1 MYDIEKIK
9 KDLES
14 NLSEFRFDHS
24 IRVADEAKK
33 LAKYYKLD
41 EEKAYIT
48 GLIHDIAKEFTDEE
62 NEKWVEKYKLPKE
75 LLLPEFRNIIHADIG
90 AVVAKELYGLD
101 EEVCNA
107 IKYHTIGHFPMNLL
121 DKIIFLS
128 DKIGRK
134 VSKPYIE
141 EIRNLIYKDLDE
153 ALKIFLIKQK
163 QNLENS
169 GEKIH
174 PITLELLNSLL

>member
-1 MYDIEKIK
+1 MTI
-9 KDLES
+9 
-14 NLSEFRFDHS
+14 
-24 IRVADEAKK
+24 V
-33 LAKYYKLD
+33 
-41 EEKAYIT
+41 
-48 GLIHDIAKEFTDEE
+48 
-62 NEKWVEKYKLPKE
+62 YKLPKE

-163 QNLENS
+163 QNLV
-169 GEKIH
+169 
-174 PITLELLNSLL
+174 